1 MAENPENKRREN
13 VILVAEDDEAIQ
25 ELIRLALDERPY
37 HVHVVAY
44 GHEALRVIEH
54 VTPQLLLLDYQMPS
68 MTGLQLYDRLHLI
81 PRLQNVPTIIM
92 SANLPVPE
100 LERRG
105 IIGLQKPFSLDDLQ
119 AAIDRALQMA
129 QMRRERPGGSAQER

>member
-25 ELIRLALDERPY
+25 ELIKLALDERPY

-54 VTPQLLLLDYQMPS
+54 TTPLLLLLDYQMPS

-81 PRLQNVPTIIM
+81 PRLQRVPTIIM
-92 SANLPVPE
+92 SANLPIPE
-100 LERRG
+100 LEKRG

-119 AAIDRALQMA
+119 GAIDRALRFAEIQ
-129 QMRRERPGGSAQER
+129 QDRPGDSAKER